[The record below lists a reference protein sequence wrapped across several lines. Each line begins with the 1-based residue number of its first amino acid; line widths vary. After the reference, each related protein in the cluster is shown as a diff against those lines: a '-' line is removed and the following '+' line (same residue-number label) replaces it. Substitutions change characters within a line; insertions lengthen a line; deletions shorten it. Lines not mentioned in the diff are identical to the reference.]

1 MDQEFEQQKQI
12 KVFNWVEKNVML
24 NPCRNVLPIS
34 LMSFKL
40 TTMLVLEVMVFPDNV
55 VYVKMKFGICS
66 FEEWKRNAELVL
78 RCSFV
83 R

>member
-1 MDQEFEQQKQI
+1 
-12 KVFNWVEKNVML
+12 ML
-24 NPCRNVLPIS
+24 NPCRNALPIS

-40 TTMLVLEVMVFPDNV
+40 TTTLVLEVMVFPDNV
-55 VYVKMKFGICS
+55 VYVKMKFGECS

-78 RCSFV
+78 HFLFV